1 MKLKTLTFAML
12 SLAFSAVSFSAQAQ
26 DKKREPNPEKMLERM
41 DTDKNGTISL
51 EEFKSV
57 KRKKEVDAKTLE
69 KNFAK
74 IDADS
79 NGQITLEELKKQP
92 KKDKKKD

>member
-1 MKLKTLTFAML
+1 MKLKTFAML
-12 SLAFSAVSFSAQAQ
+12 SLAFFAVSFSIQAQ

-57 KRKKEVDAKTLE
+57 KRKKEVEAKVLE

-74 IDADS
+74 IDTDS

-92 KKDKKKD
+92 KKEKKKE